1 MGEKRWRRWM
11 FLLTACMAA
20 VISGGCRTADNSSAE
35 AQGSSVTAE
44 ATPAEEQDATETPEP
59 TEGSDATET
68 PEPAEGSDTAAAPN
82 PTEEPAAT
90 ETPEPAV
97 TLTSEPTPEL
107 TPAGEA
113 AAAVDIKDY
122 LESYEQLPELLGME
136 RGEAWQFSGDD
147 SYVKD
152 GFALEWL
159 DGYGIFSAKNESP
172 SEVLLY
178 GAGIGDPVSAAQEGL
193 VQSGWVLYSD
203 LGEQYTYIAVFNDQ
217 NFYLHISADADGCI
231 TDWYLN
237 NWPEGEFVAEAYD
250 GLRNQ

>member
-44 ATPAEEQDATETPEP
+44 ATPAEGQDATETPEP

-68 PEPAEGSDTAAAPN
+68 PD
-82 PTEEPAAT
+82 
-90 ETPEPAV
+90 PAV

-217 NFYLHISADADGCI
+217 NFYLDISADADGCI